1 MIHSFLCSS
10 YNIQMINHQNTPCNF
25 QQHPFSQRIPKSFK
39 PCGTILKDTHI
50 STHGE
55 KILKAWFTNSYFNI
69 LQKNNISTVLRT
81 LWLDWKRT
89 EKYVMYFLAYIY
101 YNMDILQ
108 KTHDFC
114 TKSKELMAVTE
125 KMFLFLE

>member
-1 MIHSFLCSS
+1 M
-10 YNIQMINHQNTPCNF
+10 
-25 QQHPFSQRIPKSFK
+25 
-39 PCGTILKDTHI
+39 
-50 STHGE
+50 
-55 KILKAWFTNSYFNI
+55 
-69 LQKNNISTVLRT
+69 RT